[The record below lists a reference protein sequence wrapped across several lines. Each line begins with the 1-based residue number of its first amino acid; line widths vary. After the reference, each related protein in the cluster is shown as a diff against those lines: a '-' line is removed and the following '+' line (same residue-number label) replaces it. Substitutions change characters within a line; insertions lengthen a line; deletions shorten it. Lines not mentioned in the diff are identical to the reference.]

1 MKRKN
6 LQTFKIGDR
15 LPDGYRIIGILG
27 ERCLL
32 AENHS
37 PAYLAAYAVY
47 VQDAG
52 KGLLAFVGSYVTF
65 ESAVQTLAD
74 IFIDRKLL
82 AYELSK
88 ATGRDYTVTQ
98 LRKGYVQLG

>member
-15 LPDGYRIIGILG
+15 LPDGYRIIGI
-27 ERCLL
+27 
-32 AENHS
+32 
-37 PAYLAAYAVY
+37 
-47 VQDAG
+47 
-52 KGLLAFVGSYVTF
+52 LAFVGSYVTF

-82 AYELSK
+82 AYERSK